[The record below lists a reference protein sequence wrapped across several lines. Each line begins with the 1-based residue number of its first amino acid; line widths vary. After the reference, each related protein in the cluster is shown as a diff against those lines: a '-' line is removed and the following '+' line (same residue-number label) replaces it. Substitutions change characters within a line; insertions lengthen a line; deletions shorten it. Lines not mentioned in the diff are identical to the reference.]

1 MKIKM
6 LKEGTDAG
14 GLVMAAVECGYS
26 WKHTPNVTCELHGR
40 QLLGNFLI
48 ISKAPVI
55 WGGAGDLGWHTAGVN
70 RL

>member
-1 MKIKM
+1 MEEWVKIKM

-40 QLLGNFLI
+40 LR
-48 ISKAPVI
+48 S
-55 WGGAGDLGWHTAGVN
+55 
-70 RL
+70 